1 MIPTGEPRA
10 SHVASC
16 NPAGIAVRF
25 RLDIG
30 RFASVNVI
38 GQVRVKLREAQATPM
53 WQNLSL
59 RARINLLLA
68 LLLALGLAVNIGRQ
82 VTEAGPRVQAEDQS
96 VIRLAREFIEMIVAD
111 LNEAPDP
118 DARLNQIARDLSR
131 LRHVSIALHDSGGN
145 PLTPPR
151 PDADDDTRGPPAWF
165 VSLVHPEQT
174 AVSVPVSIHG
184 KPGSLRITSHPDD
197 EIAEIWDG
205 IVTQLEVGSVIALA
219 LFLVMMTVVGRA
231 LAPLQSLAEA
241 MTELEGG
248 HYEARVAPGGA
259 PELAAICTKLNHL
272 AATLGEAVEDKRR
285 LAERAVSL
293 QDVERKEIARELH
306 DEFGPY
312 LFSLRAHASALA
324 KQADGR
330 APSADA
336 VRKHGSAMLEQINAL
351 QQFTRRVLE
360 RLRPVGL
367 AELGLGQ
374 ALESLSRLWRES
386 HPDVTIQTTI
396 ASGLGATGETA
407 DLTIYRVVQEAL
419 TNVFRHAGATTVNVV
434 IEPAEQL
441 TRDGR
446 FCALVRVSDNGR
458 GMEPGQKLGFGLVG
472 MRERILAL
480 GGTLNVVSG
489 DGGLTVEALVPTAAA

>member
-1 MIPTGEPRA
+1 
-10 SHVASC
+10 
-16 NPAGIAVRF
+16 
-25 RLDIG
+25 
-30 RFASVNVI
+30 
-38 GQVRVKLREAQATPM
+38 M

-82 VTEAGPRVQAEDQS
+82 VAEAGPRVQAEDQS

-131 LRHVSIALHDSGGN
+131 LRHVSIALRDGDGR

-151 PDADDDTRGPPAWF
+151 SDADDDTRGPPAWF
-165 VSLVHPEQT
+165 VGLVHPEQT

-184 KPGSLRITSHPDD
+184 KPGSLLITSHPDD

-219 LFLVMMTVVGRA
+219 LFLVMMNVVGRA
-231 LAPLQSLAEA
+231 LAPLQSLADVMA
-241 MTELEGG
+241 ELEGG
-248 HYEARVAPGGA
+248 RYQARVVPGGA

-272 AATLGEAVEDKRR
+272 AATLSEAIEDKRR
-285 LAERAVSL
+285 LAERTVSL

-330 APSADA
+330 APNAEA
-336 VRKHGSAMLEQINAL
+336 VRRHGSAMLEQINAL
-351 QQFTRRVLE
+351 QQFNRRVLE

-367 AELGLGQ
+367 AELGLRQ

-386 HPDVTIQTTI
+386 HPDVAIETVISP
-396 ASGLGATGETA
+396 ALGVTGETA
-407 DLTIYRVVQEAL
+407 DLTIYRIVQEAL
-419 TNVFRHAGATTVNVV
+419 TNVFRHAGATSVNVV
-434 IEPAEQL
+434 IEPVEQVSG
-441 TRDGR
+441 DGR
-446 FCALVRVSDNGR
+446 FCARVRVSDNGR

-489 DGGLTVEALVPTAAA
+489 DGGLTVEALVPTAVA